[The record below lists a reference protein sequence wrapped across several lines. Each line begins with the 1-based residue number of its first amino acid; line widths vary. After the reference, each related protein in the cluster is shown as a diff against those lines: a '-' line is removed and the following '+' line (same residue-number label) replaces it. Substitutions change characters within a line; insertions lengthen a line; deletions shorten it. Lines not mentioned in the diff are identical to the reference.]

1 LSGRDDQSCIFRNLN
16 IRETMTDELKQEI
29 YFTKYKIKMYKR
41 RDDFYEAEKWEAYL
55 SILLEDNGITKEEA
69 DEI

>member
-1 LSGRDDQSCIFRNLN
+1 
-16 IRETMTDELKQEI
+16 MTDELKQEI

-41 RDDFYEAEKWEAYL
+41 RDDFHEAERWEAYL

-69 DEI
+69 EEI

>member
-1 LSGRDDQSCIFRNLN
+1 
-16 IRETMTDELKQEI
+16 MTDELKQEI
-29 YFTKYKIKMYKR
+29 YMTKYKIKMYKR
-41 RDDFYEAEKWEAYL
+41 RDDLYEAERWEAYL